1 VAADIFTKEE
11 TLMIEPKMDVSM
23 EELELILGG
32 LSDDGKISE
41 EAEKALLAR
50 IEEGK
55 SKEYPMG
62 EVKRQLRWQLDAE
75 PGKKVADAVA
85 KLW

>member
-1 VAADIFTKEE
+1 
-11 TLMIEPKMDVSM
+11 MIEYKMDITM
-23 EELELILGG
+23 EELGLILDG
-32 LSDDGKISE
+32 LTDDGKISK

-55 SKEYPMG
+55 SREFPMG
-62 EVKRQLRWQLDAE
+62 EVKRQLRCKLNAE
-75 PGKKVADAVA
+75 QGKKIADAVD

>member
-1 VAADIFTKEE
+1 MVYYKMDVTKEE
-11 TLMIEPKMDVSM
+11 TD
-23 EELELILGG
+23 LILAG
-32 LSDDGKISE
+32 LSDDGKISK

-62 EVKRQLRWQLDAE
+62 EVKRQLRDKLSAE
-75 PGKKVADAVA
+75 EGLKIAKAID